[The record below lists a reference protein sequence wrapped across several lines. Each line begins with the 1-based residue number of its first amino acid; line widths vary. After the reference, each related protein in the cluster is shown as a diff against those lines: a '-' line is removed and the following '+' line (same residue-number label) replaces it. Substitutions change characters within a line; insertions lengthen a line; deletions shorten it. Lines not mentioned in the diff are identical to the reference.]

1 MLIKNTDFDFAYK
14 GFQYPLPP
22 SWERAIR
29 LEDQIQWLLQALL
42 LVNESA
48 LNESELEEIKADL
61 KQQLAELSDAD
72 KERLQKAVSELNN
85 RIDDFAKG
93 FDIWNVTKGAF
104 TENIESMR
112 DLFNDLTVH
121 SVSVDELAKMDLTVD
136 ALANSGLNV
145 RGLAVFAGY
154 LFGATFEPEGV
165 FYTGTI
171 ADQKLTTKIL
181 ANAVVK
187 DGFIMA
193 ANDKE

>member
-1 MLIKNTDFDFAYK
+1 MLIKNTDFDFAYR

-22 SWERAIR
+22 SWKRAIR

-42 LVNESA
+42 LVNDSA

-61 KQQLAELSDAD
+61 KQQLAELSDVD
-72 KERLQKAVSELNN
+72 KERLQKAVAELNN

-104 TENIESMR
+104 SENAESMR

-136 ALANSGLNV
+136 ELANSGLNV

>member
-22 SWERAIR
+22 SWKRAIR